1 MGAALAG
8 ETAVVVAV
16 EEEVVVEEAEE
27 VAVEGVTGGGQAA
40 YSVCRP
46 ARSPSVVGSQPVRLL
61 CLAPLRAKARR
72 LGRQPRPASQLMSPL
87 WVV

>member
-1 MGAALAG
+1 M
-8 ETAVVVAV
+8 VVAV

-27 VAVEGVTGGGQAA
+27 VAVEGVTGGVGQAA

-46 ARSPSVVGSQPVRLL
+46 ARSPSVVGSHPVRLL